1 MKLTKS
7 LLLVTMLTG
16 VAMAQA
22 PSTPNAVAGQLK
34 SAGATVKPGTPQT
47 AQKPAAATKPAAV
60 PAKPAVSAPA
70 KPTMPATKPE
80 HVATTPHVATKH
92 TMPKHVAKAH
102 PAAKKAAVVAAKTV
116 AAEKPAAPPSDAA
129 TDAAPEIKRGRDPFV
144 SVIMERSGNFSCAG
158 TGKKCLIVDQVML
171 KGVVRSQNESIAV
184 VSSTANKTYFLRE
197 NDPVYNGVVVKITP
211 DSIVFRESV
220 TDRLGKTVQREVV
233 KKVNNPAA

>member
-7 LLLVTMLTG
+7 LLLVTMLAG

-22 PSTPNAVAGQLK
+22 PATKNAVATQL
-34 SAGATVKPGTPQT
+34 
-47 AQKPAAATKPAAV
+47 KPAAA
-60 PAKPAVSAPA
+60 PAKPAAAPA

-80 HVATTPHVATKH
+80 HVATKHAVAKHVATGN
-92 TMPKHVAKAH
+92 
-102 PAAKKAAVVAAKTV
+102 PAAKKAAVPKK
-116 AAEKPAAPPSDAA
+116 AAEKKAVLEKKADVADKTATPASDATA
-129 TDAAPEIKRGRDPFV
+129 DVAPEIKRGRDPFV
-144 SVIMERSGNFSCAG
+144 SVIQERSGNFSCAG
-158 TGKKCLIVDQVML
+158 SGKKCLIVDQIML
-171 KGVVRSQNESIAV
+171 KGVVRSQAESIAV

-211 DSIVFRESV
+211 DSIIFRESV

>member
-7 LLLVTMLTG
+7 LLMVAMLTG
-16 VAMAQA
+16 VAIAQTPATKSSSA
-22 PSTPNAVAGQLK
+22 PAPAKV
-34 SAGATVKPGTPQT
+34 SAPQA
-47 AQKPAAATKPAAV
+47 AQKAAV
-60 PAKPAVSAPA
+60 PAKSATAPAKPAPAPVKQAAAPA

-116 AAEKPAAPPSDAA
+116 AAEKPAAPASDAT